1 MYLSSLV
8 LFSTEQVCA
17 NEVIKKVNFNGLV
30 YVWRQHW
37 EKAGV
42 ARDTTKRRNYC
53 LLEGNRNSN
62 EILSKSVILLTVACA
77 LKEYT

>member
-1 MYLSSLV
+1 MDW
-8 LFSTEQVCA
+8 STFGA
-17 NEVIKKVNFNGLV
+17 NTG
-30 YVWRQHW
+30 
-37 EKAGV
+37 
-42 ARDTTKRRNYC
+42 KRRALPETPQNDAITV